1 MKKAFVI
8 MPFDDEVANSV
19 YEHCTIPICKEFNL
33 HVERADEIFTP
44 NPILDDIRFAIEK
57 STVIIADISGNNPNV
72 FYELGM
78 SHMLKRKQTIM
89 ITHDE
94 FNGIPFDISHIRII
108 QYQNTIS
115 GKTIYEE
122 HLRKTLDNILQD
134 YKLIYKDEYELLLYF
149 LKSSEEYEN
158 ISYSLMALEKSP
170 EPIHN
175 NEFFHTEGH
184 NNNIG
189 ESIAKEMDS
198 IESDIEVFYNLGYCE
213 NLGDLVILTDKGK
226 AFVEV
231 LEEKGFVCDFVNGHI
246 LSDNFIPYKERKME
260 EKNKKMSD

>member
-8 MPFDDEVANSV
+8 MPFDDEIANSV

-108 QYQNTIS
+108 QYQNTIL

-122 HLRKTLDNILQD
+122 HLRKTLGNILQD

-158 ISYSLMALEKSP
+158 ISYKWKKLQKEDVELDDQLKKALNLLELYLSFKSFKRALLNFNKEDKMIDLMKKS
-170 EPIHN
+170 E
-175 NEFFHTEGH
+175 E
-184 NNNIG
+184 
-189 ESIAKEMDS
+189 ESILNPE
-198 IESDIEVFYNLGYCE
+198 Y
-213 NLGDLVILTDKGK
+213 ILIS
-226 AFVEV
+226 FRRY
-231 LEEKGFVCDFVNGHI
+231 
-246 LSDNFIPYKERKME
+246 S
-260 EKNKKMSD
+260 KKYRTASGCKC